1 MLGMVFTEFLE
12 MVETR
17 FSPDMADAILEEANP
32 PNGGAYTAV
41 GYYDHAE
48 MVALLLALARQTG
61 QPVPALLQAFGQYL
75 FSRFVTA
82 YPMLFETPR
91 DAFALLASVDNY
103 IHVEVH
109 KLYPSAELPHFNVLE
124 RDDSRMVLEYRS
136 PRGLADLA
144 EGLIQ
149 GAIAHFGHPLA
160 LARHDQPPVDGVH
173 TSLFTLSTT

>member
-61 QPVPALLQAFGQYL
+61 QPIPDLLQAFGQHL
-75 FSRFVTA
+75 FGRFLTA
-82 YPMLFETPR
+82 YPMLFEEPR

-103 IHVEVH
+103 IHVEVR
-109 KLYPSAELPHFNVLE
+109 KLYPAAQLPHFNVLE
-124 RDDSRMVLEYRS
+124 RSDARLVLEYRS

-144 EGLIQ
+144 HGLIR
-149 GAIAHFGHPLA
+149 GAIAHYGRPLA
-160 LARHDQPPVDGVH
+160 LNRQDQAPADGIHV
-173 TSLFTLSTT
+173 SLFTLSET